1 MIDMENK
8 KQELEIA
15 GIFKKYGDGYSDIHK
30 LHPVQSKAFNDIINC
45 RSAELGGHIEK
56 CDHCGH
62 TRHAYNSCRN
72 RHCPKCQYIKQ
83 VQWVDKLKSKLP
95 PTRHFHLVFTIPQS
109 LHRLFYMNQAQAY
122 KLLFKASS
130 MALKTCAANPSFL
143 GAQTGAVAVLHT
155 WGQTLN
161 YHPHIHMI
169 VPAGGLSEDN
179 MEWVHSGKNFFLP
192 VKVLSALFRGILCS
206 LLEKEITNNTIKLTD
221 DCSNFNQLKAQLYK
235 TPWNV
240 YAKKPLGGPDKV
252 VEYLGKYTHRV
263 AISNH
268 RIMSCNDGRITFRCK
283 DQKTGM
289 FSRQITLDA
298 DEFIRRF
305 MQHILPCG
313 FYKIRYFGIMALC
326 AGQDKN
332 NLCFELTGKECFMPV
347 LEGLPAFDVF
357 RELSGKDPYCCPAC
371 NLGKMRTIKVC
382 LPEKFSSG

>member
-1 MIDMENK
+1 MENI
-8 KQELEIA
+8 KQKLEIA
-15 GIFKKYGDGYSDIHK
+15 DIFRKFGDGYSDIHN
-30 LHPVQSKAFNDIINC
+30 LHPVQTKAFNDIINC
-45 RSAELGGHIEK
+45 RSDEMGGHIEK

-62 TRHAYNSCRN
+62 TKHAYNSCRN

-109 LHRLFYMNQAQAY
+109 LHKLFYLNQAQAY
-122 KLLFKASS
+122 KLLFKASA
-130 MALKTCAANPSFL
+130 MALKTCAANPKFL

-169 VPAGGLSEDN
+169 VPAGGLSEDD
-179 MEWVHSGKNFFLP
+179 MEWVHSGKTFFLP

-206 LLEKEITNNTIKLTD
+206 LLEKATINSTLKLPD
-221 DCSNFNQLKAQLYK
+221 DCSSFNKIKSQLYK
-235 TPWNV
+235 NSWNV
-240 YAKKPLGGPDKV
+240 YAKKPFGSVDKV

-268 RIMSCNDGRITFRCK
+268 RIMSYSDGRITFRCK
-283 DQKTGM
+283 DHKTGM
-289 FSRQITLDA
+289 FTKQITLDA
-298 DEFIRRF
+298 HEFIRRF

-326 AGQDKN
+326 AGQEKN
-332 NLCFELTGKECFMPV
+332 SLCFELIGKESFLPA

-357 RELSGKDPYCCPAC
+357 REVIGKNPYHCPAC
-371 NLGKMRTIKVC
+371 KKGKMRPVSLLVPKQIK
-382 LPEKFSSG
+382 SG

>member
-1 MIDMENK
+1 MENK

-95 PTRHFHLVFTIPQS
+95 PTRYFHLVFTIPQS
-109 LHRLFYMNQAQAY
+109 LHRLFYLNQAQAY